1 MEVGGNKNLYIIL
14 AVFVGAVAAI
24 VALLYVYSKKQQKAF
39 EDAMNEVKD
48 EAIKHLRN
56 HAEPPFSEYED
67 VTNKPAETTNE
78 EPAAETE
85 SQPQEQT
92 EEQTE
97 EQISTP
103 TYTVPVV
110 FTATVTQQ
118 PEPVNAEVEI
128 PVDNPANTTLN
139 FKTASMVK
147 EYVQAPTKEPLPKAE
162 AIKETEPT
170 ELKAQVTKPAVKP
183 APKPKVQTTTKLKAA
198 TPSKKTVTEKTTPK
212 EQVQNETNA

>member
-85 SQPQEQT
+85 SQPQEPLT
-92 EEQTE
+92 EEQT
-97 EQISTP
+97 STP
-103 TYTVPVV
+103 TYTAPVV

-118 PEPVNAEVEI
+118 PELVNAEAEAST
-128 PVDNPANTTLN
+128 DPANTTLN

-147 EYVQAPTKEPLPKAE
+147 EYVQAPTKEPLPQAE
-162 AIKETEPT
+162 AINETGPT
-170 ELKAQVTKPAVKP
+170 ELKAQVTKPVTKP
-183 APKPKVQTTTKLKAA
+183 ATKPKVQATTKPKAA